1 MTNAIKMLLQRQ
13 SGFLQLDSTLTDSN
27 FWNAQY
33 FRNTPI
39 RVTILEKS
47 YYFNLIKVRN
57 WSHSDNFDR
66 LGNKLKIQFI
76 TSVILTIRHFFLSD
90 TNLMY
95 EIPWP
100 RLYILL
106 FIFEKRI
113 LLRCRYCTSSW
124 SSHKLTCFGNCC
136 KNQNLD
142 IN

>member
-1 MTNAIKMLLQRQ
+1 MTFVAIKLRLHWVFLNDINCCPKLAKVVKWSLVIVNSLLTFDMLVNLYLFP
-13 SGFLQLDSTLTDSN
+13 FLYDVTDSN

-76 TSVILTIRHFFLSD
+76 TSVILTRRHFF
-90 TNLMY
+90 
-95 EIPWP
+95 
-100 RLYILL
+100 
-106 FIFEKRI
+106 
-113 LLRCRYCTSSW
+113 
-124 SSHKLTCFGNCC
+124 
-136 KNQNLD
+136 
-142 IN
+142 

>member
-76 TSVILTIRHFFLSD
+76 TSVILTRRHFF
-90 TNLMY
+90 
-95 EIPWP
+95 
-100 RLYILL
+100 
-106 FIFEKRI
+106 
-113 LLRCRYCTSSW
+113 
-124 SSHKLTCFGNCC
+124 
-136 KNQNLD
+136 
-142 IN
+142 